1 MLRTWDQ
8 ATSLTVY
15 HFPEP
20 PISQSEPAPVV
31 THNVD
36 WRAVELPEY
45 EGKLAFVI
53 DNVFSLE
60 DCQKLLAAGELSAP
74 WTPAAVNA
82 GPEDTEGAVLPD
94 YRKSSRILL
103 DNQELADEIL
113 GKLRPHLQGDLHNA
127 PSSRFWQFDQG
138 SLPKG
143 RALGTRIQLT
153 RLNERLRYLKYL
165 PGDFFDEH
173 CDAGK
178 CFGLLSIYGGQLRRR
193 SKFSDP
199 VYYTP
204 DGSEMSGLTLQ
215 VYLNGSPETLS
226 GGATRFKSDETPNV
240 VVDVDPRVGRVLIF
254 EQGTLLHTGEK
265 VLEGEKY
272 VVRTDLMYRRVS
284 S

>member
-1 MLRTWDQ
+1 MLRTLDQ

-103 DNQELADEIL
+103 DNQELADDIL
-113 GKLRPHLQGDLHNA
+113 GKLRPHLPGDLHNA

-173 CDAGK
+173 CDA
-178 CFGLLSIYGGQLRRR
+178 
-193 SKFSDP
+193 

-226 GGATRFKSDETPNV
+226 GGATRFKSDETPNI
-240 VVDVDPRVGRVLIF
+240 VVDVDPRLGRVLIF

>member
-1 MLRTWDQ
+1 MLRTLDQ

-20 PISQSEPAPVV
+20 PISQAPGERAPVV
-31 THNVD
+31 THYVD

-53 DNVFSLE
+53 DNAFSPE

-103 DNQELADEIL
+103 DDQELADEIL
-113 GKLRPHLQGDLHNA
+113 SKLRPHLPGDLHNV
-127 PSSRFWQFDQG
+127 PSSRFWQFD
-138 SLPKG
+138 KG
-143 RALGTRIQLT
+143 GPSKEGVVASRIQLT
-153 RLNERLRYLKYL
+153 RLNERLRYLKYI

-178 CFGLLSIYGGQLRRR
+178 WVLAYCPHDDQLRRR
-193 SKFSDP
+193 SKFKMLQCT
-199 VYYTP
+199 TP
-204 DGSEMSGLTLQ
+204 LMNPKCPASHSRSTSTGRLKPSMEEQQGSK
-215 VYLNGSPETLS
+215 
-226 GGATRFKSDETPNV
+226 ATKPPT
-240 VVDVDPRVGRVLIF
+240 
-254 EQGTLLHTGEK
+254 
-265 VLEGEKY
+265 
-272 VVRTDLMYRRVS
+272 
-284 S
+284 